1 MALENNDVLENLKE
15 QLVKLNQDMATL
27 TNTRYKLMGAIEV
40 LEQIESSKVEVE
52 PAEETTEEI
61 TEEGEEQY
69 EFF

>member
-15 QLVKLNQDMATL
+15 QFTKINEDLTTL

-52 PAEETTEEI
+52 PTEETTEEI
-61 TEEGEEQY
+61 TEEGEE
-69 EFF
+69 

>member
-61 TEEGEEQY
+61 TEEGEE
-69 EFF
+69 

>member
-1 MALENNDVLENLKE
+1 MALENNDVLENLRE
-15 QLVKLNQDMATL
+15 QLTKINADLTTL
-27 TNTRYKLMGAIEV
+27 TNTRYKLIGAIEV

-52 PAEETTEEI
+52 STEET

>member
-15 QLVKLNQDMATL
+15 QLTKINADMTTL

-52 PAEETTEEI
+52 PTEETTEEI
-61 TEEGEEQY
+61 TEEGEE
-69 EFF
+69 

>member
-15 QLVKLNQDMATL
+15 QLTKINADLTTL
-27 TNTRYKLMGAIEV
+27 TNTRYKLIGAIEV

-52 PAEETTEEI
+52 PTEEI